1 MREIEMKT
9 WILSFDEFRILL
21 ASLGYASVDGIFMEE
36 KQFTRSDVIQSLFR
50 LQNGE
55 CIMADAEAFSLDT
68 ELETMLRTV
77 GEPDGTEVLEAD
89 NGRQVFCYY
98 KGEYVTVSER
108 YYEKKD
114 TIRLYG
120 FTLEAFA
127 LWRKENFSDDS
138 GAGECA
144 LY

>member
-21 ASLGYASVDGIFMEE
+21 ASMGYASIDGIFMEE

-55 CIMADAEAFSLDT
+55 CIMAGDEAFSLDE
-68 ELETMLRTV
+68 ELEKMLHTV

-98 KGEYVTVSER
+98 KDDHVTVSER
-108 YYEKKD
+108 YYEKKE

-120 FTLEAFA
+120 FTREAFA
-127 LWRKENFSDDS
+127 LWRKENFNDDS
-138 GAGECA
+138 GEGECA